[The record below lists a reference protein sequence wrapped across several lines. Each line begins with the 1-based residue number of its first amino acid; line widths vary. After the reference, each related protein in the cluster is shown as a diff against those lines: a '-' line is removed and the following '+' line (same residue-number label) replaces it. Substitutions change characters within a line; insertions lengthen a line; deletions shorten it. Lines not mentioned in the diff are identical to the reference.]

1 MSIYAF
7 FFKPEEFAEEMESG
21 VVLNHT
27 SDSEVHYREK
37 DGFLLPYIRVNLRKA
52 HDAVNRITVAPQNHV
67 DLAKEGM
74 QMYARQLGYS
84 AEVCLSKIN
93 LRY

>member
-1 MSIYAF
+1 M
-7 FFKPEEFAEEMESG
+7 
-21 VVLNHT
+21 
-27 SDSEVHYREK
+27 
-37 DGFLLPYIRVNLRKA
+37 NLRKA